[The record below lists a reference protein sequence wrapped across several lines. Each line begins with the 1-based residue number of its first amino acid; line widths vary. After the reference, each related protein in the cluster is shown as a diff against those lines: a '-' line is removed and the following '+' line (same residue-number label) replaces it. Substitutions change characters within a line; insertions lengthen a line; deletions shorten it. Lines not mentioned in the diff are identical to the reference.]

1 MANMI
6 IILLVIVML
15 YLLLCYLLYPVAA
28 AKPKAHVKEARQ
40 EEEKPQ
46 VDDDIMGKSTFDVNA
61 ELRRIRQQKEE
72 EALKTAIAKGE
83 MTENGEEIA
92 QEVSPED
99 CEVEPKKVWKQVPAE
114 QLDDMFSE
122 PDDGEEH
129 QAQGLTIDDI
139 DLAFNTARKKNPTK
153 DEVRQAADTFAQ
165 LNDTVL
171 MDDIK
176 NLLPEVNSDIDR
188 VMKMYASELKEAR
201 TAKASKKVSKSMKPL
216 NLPERFE
223 DFKVSDIL

>member
-1 MANMI
+1 MVNMV
-6 IILLVIVML
+6 IILLVTVML

-28 AKPKAHVKEARQ
+28 VKPNTGNSTEQEKEERPA
-40 EEEKPQ
+40 
-46 VDDDIMGKSTFDVNA
+46 DNDIIGKSTFDVNA

-72 EALKTAIAKGE
+72 EARKTAIAKGE

-92 QEVSPED
+92 QKVSPED
-99 CEVEPKKVWKQVPAE
+99 CEVEPKKVWKQVPIE
-114 QLDDMFSE
+114 QLDDMFGE
-122 PDDGEEH
+122 PDDDDEH

-139 DLAFNTARKKNPTK
+139 DLAFNTARKRNPTK
-153 DEVRQAADTFAQ
+153 DEVNQAADTFAQ

-176 NLLPEVNSDIDR
+176 RLLPEVNSDIDR
-188 VMKMYASELKEAR
+188 VMKMYSGELKEAR
-201 TAKASKKVSKSMKPL
+201 TVKAPKKTSKSLKPMSF
-216 NLPERFE
+216 PERFE